1 MPEKQEACVR
11 CAPHLVQSGVKAI
24 LPPTRPTFVQRHDC
38 WLHKESVSSLS
49 NCPCQDTSA
58 ARRRAACPSATST
71 SGLRN
76 RPSRSRAMAILP
88 TPGDSHSHFP
98 GQRGECIHSNRLP
111 PDKMERGTD
120 RPTLLPP
127 SHIRVPCPLKN
138 CTFAPVPPPAARHS
152 RGECI
157 HRAPNPREVLQRGRG
172 DYLNCLI
179 LLISASESLSAG
191 AAGRA
196 TVQVNC
202 PYMLCSPD
210 TVTVEQ
216 ADGSGAE
223 GSLTATSSSSCEHDD
238 D

>member
-1 MPEKQEACVR
+1 VPEKQEACVR

-49 NCPCQDTSA
+49 NRPCQDTSA

-76 RPSRSRAMAILP
+76 RPTRSRAMAILP
-88 TPGDSHSHFP
+88 TPGDRHPHFP

-127 SHIRVPCPLKN
+127 SHIRVLALSRIAPSRLFHPLQ
-138 CTFAPVPPPAARHS
+138 TDILGASAFISRRTHAR
-152 RGECI
+152 
-157 HRAPNPREVLQRGRG
+157 
-172 DYLNCLI
+172 
-179 LLISASESLSAG
+179 SLSA
-191 AAGRA
+191 
-196 TVQVNC
+196 
-202 PYMLCSPD
+202 
-210 TVTVEQ
+210 
-216 ADGSGAE
+216 E
-223 GSLTATSSSSCEHDD
+223 GVIT
-238 D
+238 